1 MTQSWLCGSQIA
13 VKKKKTAILLLWQQN
28 NISNL
33 KIEMLL
39 LMVYF
44 QKKYHK
50 DFKNDKMTLTMDQD
64 FEQRRSLEKPVQKNH
79 LQQYNEIYLH

>member
-1 MTQSWLCGSQIA
+1 
-13 VKKKKTAILLLWQQN
+13 
-28 NISNL
+28 
-33 KIEMLL
+33 MLL
-39 LMVYF
+39 LMVHF
-44 QKKYHK
+44 QKKYNK